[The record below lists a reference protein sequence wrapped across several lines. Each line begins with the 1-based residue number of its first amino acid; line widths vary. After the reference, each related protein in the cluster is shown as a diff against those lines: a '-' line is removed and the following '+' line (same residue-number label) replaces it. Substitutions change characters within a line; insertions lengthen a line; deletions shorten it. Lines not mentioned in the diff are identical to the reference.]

1 MKISDIENSYRK
13 NYNVDTSD
21 SFEIELNIVIREIT
35 DESRNIIADNSI
47 SKNAK
52 YEIFIGGDEIDGEH
66 TIIYDTNQIGEFIN
80 KVIKNNF

>member
-21 SFEIELNIVIREIT
+21 SFEIEFNIVIREIT

-47 SKNAK
+47 SKNTK

-66 TIIYDTNQIGEFIN
+66 AIIYDTNQIGEFIN